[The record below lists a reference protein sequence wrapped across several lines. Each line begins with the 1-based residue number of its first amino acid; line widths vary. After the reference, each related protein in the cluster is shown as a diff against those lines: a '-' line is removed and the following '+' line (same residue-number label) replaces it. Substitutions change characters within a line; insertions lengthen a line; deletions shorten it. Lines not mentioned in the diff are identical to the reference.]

1 MKVIF
6 GYDVMT
12 YNGPLPNCLNPKFIP
27 TIYDGS
33 NFEYNKSHHYFN
45 DKWGSDYCV
54 FNSHDYNKIT
64 LKKNVFDIVSDRE
77 NGNDYKWFYLIEPHS
92 GLDLFFGK
100 HSIHN
105 EFAMNFI
112 SDKAINEVKNHNGNL
127 LFNYT
132 IDGGIGINQ
141 DNLQMIID
149 FTRAHNIPDE
159 KVYFIFAD
167 YKLKDNFK
175 KLGANYNVHDFSFYL
190 FFKSHEFNNIIEGRE
205 TKSTIQT
212 KEDYVLNIEN
222 NKKDF
227 LLLTRHWKQHRI
239 FLLNKVHRL
248 GLDNSLVSWESSYYS
263 DKMVDVVRHYDNN
276 VEFFEMLKTSRHV
289 DVKDLV
295 AVWGY
300 GSESKDIYVDTYLSI
315 VTESIFYQEDINF
328 PSGFISEKI
337 WKPIGH
343 CQPFILAGPS
353 NSLKYLRERFGFKTF
368 HPYIDE
374 TYDMVEDEIK
384 RIELIQNEM
393 EKFSKKSKQEKI
405 EFLKNVKDICFYNL
419 DLFLQFDKNYVKDL
433 DKNPELR
440 MVYNFLM

>member
-1 MKVIF
+1 
-6 GYDVMT
+6 
-12 YNGPLPNCLNPKFIP
+12 
-27 TIYDGS
+27 
-33 NFEYNKSHHYFN
+33 
-45 DKWGSDYCV
+45 
-54 FNSHDYNKIT
+54 
-64 LKKNVFDIVSDRE
+64 
-77 NGNDYKWFYLIEPHS
+77 
-92 GLDLFFGK
+92 
-100 HSIHN
+100 
-105 EFAMNFI
+105 
-112 SDKAINEVKNHNGNL
+112 
-127 LFNYT
+127 
-132 IDGGIGINQ
+132 
-141 DNLQMIID
+141 
-149 FTRAHNIPDE
+149 
-159 KVYFIFAD
+159 
-167 YKLKDNFK
+167 
-175 KLGANYNVHDFSFYL
+175 
-190 FFKSHEFNNIIEGRE
+190 
-205 TKSTIQT
+205 
-212 KEDYVLNIEN
+212 
-222 NKKDF
+222 
-227 LLLTRHWKQHRI
+227 
-239 FLLNKVHRL
+239 
-248 GLDNSLVSWESSYYS
+248 
-263 DKMVDVVRHYDNN
+263 MVDVVRHYDNN

-374 TYDMVEDEIK
+374 AYDMVEDEIK

-433 DKNPELR
+433 DENPELR
-440 MVYNFLM
+440 MVYNFLI